1 MRLRHLTAI
10 GAWALVACGD
20 SPRAGGGAGGPAAAP
35 PSADVSADAPSP
47 ASGARGTTPM
57 EITVVVGGR
66 RFEAGGLGECEH
78 AAEAAIYDRPASL
91 WTAQYE
97 GETGSVNHLNL
108 AFWRERSGTEAV
120 NLALGSGEA
129 VYRIATVQGG
139 EQQGSGRATLEG
151 GTGGGTLVVT
161 GTAADGTA
169 LEVRVRCERF
179 TPLVAEGG

>member
-20 SPRAGGGAGGPAAAP
+20 SPRAGSDTGAPAAEPAP
-35 PSADVSADAPSP
+35 DTAAETSSP
-47 ASGARGTTPM
+47 ASGGPGSTAI
-57 EITVVVGGR
+57 EIAAVVGGR
-66 RFEAGGLGECEH
+66 RLEARGLGECKH

-91 WTAQYE
+91 WTAQYD
-97 GETGSVNHLNL
+97 GGSGVVGHLNL
-108 AFWRERSGTEAV
+108 AFWREAAGTEAV
-120 NLALGSGEA
+120 NLALGSGEQ

-139 EQQGSGRATLEG
+139 EQHGKGRATLEG
-151 GTGGGTLVVT
+151 GAGAGTLVVS
-161 GTAADGTA
+161 GTAEDGTA